1 MNDSFYRSLL
11 DNLMDGVY
19 FVDPDRTIT
28 YWNKGAERI
37 SGYSKDEVMGKHCH
51 DNILNHV
58 DHKGQCLCKGE
69 CPLAQTLKD
78 GKDRKT
84 DLFLQNRNGERVPV
98 SIRISPIREGGK
110 IVGAVESFSD
120 NSAKVAALQRVER
133 LMEENLT
140 DPLTQVGNRRYAE
153 ITLQNR
159 FDEIERYNWKFG
171 LLFIDVDHFKRVND
185 TYGHSVGDMVLKS
198 LADNLSKNLRSFDFI
213 GRWGGEEF
221 IILLVNMHHE
231 NQIMEAAERFRMLIA
246 NSTIHHQEEL
256 IRITVSIGATI
267 SCKEDTIDSILQ
279 RADQLM
285 YGAKKAGR
293 NRVLFKEA
301 EVAYDAEE

>member
-19 FVDPDRTIT
+19 FVDPNRTIT

-58 DHKGQCLCKGE
+58 DYSGNCLCKGE

-84 DLFLQNRNGERVPV
+84 DLFLQNRNGERIPV
-98 SIRISPIREGGK
+98 SIRISPILEGGK

-120 NSAKVAALQRVER
+120 SSAKVAALQRVER
-133 LMEENLT
+133 LME
-140 DPLTQVGNRRYAE
+140 
-153 ITLQNR
+153 
-159 FDEIERYNWKFG
+159 
-171 LLFIDVDHFKRVND
+171 
-185 TYGHSVGDMVLKS
+185 
-198 LADNLSKNLRSFDFI
+198 
-213 GRWGGEEF
+213 
-221 IILLVNMHHE
+221 
-231 NQIMEAAERFRMLIA
+231 AAERFRMLVA
-246 NSTIHHQEEL
+246 KSSIHHQEEL
-256 IRITVSIGATI
+256 IKITVSIGATI
-267 SCKEDTIDSILQ
+267 SCEEDTIDSILQ
-279 RADQLM
+279 RADHLM
-285 YGAKKAGR
+285 YEVKKAGR